1 MISGIGRKI
10 TWVLNF
16 LYQIKVLD
24 EFLNDMKQKYR
35 IDELQKQIDVLKMDL
50 MQAVGGYVTYRMLV

>member
-35 IDELQKQIDVLKMDL
+35 IDELQKQIDVLRMDL
-50 MQAVGGYVTYRMLV
+50 MQAVGGYVALN